1 MQLSRNYFTPIILYF
16 DTTLQI
22 TCGINFYT
30 KQKYK
35 KKKNIDLNYIRAT
48 EKQHILNKRSI

>member
-35 KKKNIDLNYIRAT
+35 KKK
-48 EKQHILNKRSI
+48 KHRSQLYSSYGETTHFE